1 MKVSLIVPTWNEIDG
16 MRAIMPRINKDW
28 VDEIVVVDGG
38 STDGTIEYAKENGY
52 TVHVQKNPGMRQ
64 AYLEVLPVARGDT
77 WITFSPDG
85 NSVPEIIPTL
95 VEEIKKG
102 YDMVIVSRYLG
113 GAKSDD
119 DDLVTAFGN
128 WFFTKTV
135 NVLFGARYTDV
146 MVIFRAYRSSLIQQL
161 ELDQDEGFR
170 LAEALFRTKISW
182 EPLMS
187 VRAAK
192 RKLKVSEIPGD
203 EPARIGGERKLQI
216 IRWGGACY
224 VQFIREVFM
233 WRGRKI

>member
-95 VEEIKKG
+95 VEEIEKG

-128 WFFTKTV
+128 WFSQK
-135 NVLFGARYTDV
+135 R
-146 MVIFRAYRSSLIQQL
+146 LIP
-161 ELDQDEGFR
+161 F
-170 LAEALFRTKISW
+170 LAHVT
-182 EPLMS
+182 LM
-187 VRAAK
+187 
-192 RKLKVSEIPGD
+192 
-203 EPARIGGERKLQI
+203 
-216 IRWGGACY
+216 
-224 VQFIREVFM
+224 
-233 WRGRKI
+233 